1 MDNGGIMVESKVRVA
16 RETQGKG
23 GHGVTV
29 VTGLTLAWSLRE
41 QLARDL
47 KKRCGAGGKLRPDGV
62 IEIHGEH
69 RDTVVAELAKQG
81 IAAKRSGG

>member
-1 MDNGGIMVESKVRVA
+1 MAGNMVESKVRVA

-29 VTGLTLAWSLRE
+29 VTGLTLALNLRE
-41 QLARDL
+41 QLAKDL
-47 KKRCGAGGKLRPDGV
+47 KKRCGAGGKLRPDGI

-69 RDTVVAELAKQG
+69 RDTVLAELAKHG
-81 IAAKRSGG
+81 IAAKRAGG

>member
-1 MDNGGIMVESKVRVA
+1 MVESKVRVA

-29 VTGLTLAWSLRE
+29 VTGLTMVPSLRE
-41 QLARDL
+41 QLAKDL
-47 KKRCGAGGKLRPDGV
+47 KKRCGAGGRLRDDGV

-69 RDTVVAELAKQG
+69 RDTVVAELEKRG
-81 IAAKRSGG
+81 IPAKRSGG

>member
-1 MDNGGIMVESKVRVA
+1 MAESRVRVA

-29 VTGLTLAWSLRE
+29 VTGLTLAWNQRE
-41 QLARDL
+41 ELARDL

-69 RDTVVAELAKQG
+69 RDTVLAELQKRG